1 MALRISRLGFV
12 VVGLALAGQAPDARA
27 DGHAPGPGP
36 WAPPAPGEDPGAE
49 GADPQ
54 APPAQLSSKFKIHRD
69 NPEADVPPDEV
80 KNKNPLEFGYFVQDL
95 LTEAEHARQQK
106 DYGALVRFY
115 RAVAKSVPD
124 MAKGWSKLC
133 EAYRLVN
140 DPVRAARSCK
150 NALERPGAEL
160 NDFVTYVGLM
170 AQKQDPLESDERTSV
185 LAVLDHLNKDS
196 SASRVLVSQLRCQA
210 GVKLHDVKMLE
221 TCTAALAKL
230 APDDA
235 KTIVYQWDLA
245 VRKGDN
251 AAAARLLER
260 AKDLGL
266 PPDNV
271 ERMLKFTPAAV
282 SRGPILWTAFG
293 GACLIAAI
301 GWSIWNVRRRR
312 TFAQQAAP

>member
-1 MALRISRLGFV
+1 MALRYSRLGFV
-12 VVGLALAGQAPDARA
+12 VAALAFAGRAPDARA
-27 DGHAPGPGP
+27 EGSRPGP
-36 WAPPAPGEDPGAE
+36 WAPPAAAENPAAE

-54 APPAQLSSKFKIHRD
+54 DPPPQLSAKFKIHRD

-95 LTEAEHARQQK
+95 LAQAEEARKQK
-106 DYGALVRFY
+106 DYGALVRYY
-115 RAVAKSVPD
+115 RAVAKSVPE

-170 AQKQDPLESDERTSV
+170 AQKQEPLESDERTSV
-185 LAVLDHLNKDS
+185 LAVLDHLDKDS
-196 SASRVLVSQLRCQA
+196 SASPVTVSQLRCQA

-245 VRKGDN
+245 VRKGKN
-251 AAAARLLER
+251 AEAARLLER

-266 PPDNV
+266 PADNI
-271 ERMLKFTPAAV
+271 ERMVKFTPAAT
-282 SRGPILWTAFG
+282 SSPGTILWSAVG
-293 GACLIAAI
+293 GAFLLAAI
-301 GWSIWNVRRRR
+301 GWGVWNARRRR
-312 TFAQQAAP
+312 AFAEQVAP